1 MLNIDKFGEE
11 LFEMIGGCRTAEK
24 RMTSRAGSV
33 LINKTASAN
42 GINKVKVIADFLN
55 AKHY

>member
-1 MLNIDKFGEE
+1 MLDKFSEE
-11 LFEMIGGCRTAEK
+11 LFDMIARCRNGEK

-33 LINKTASAN
+33 LISKTASAN